1 MSLFP
6 LKPTHAPVK
15 KYYEALAQLL
25 KLGPTPALTSS
36 LFPTENTKRRTT

>member
-15 KYYEALAQLL
+15 KYYEALPQRRGDPRAQY
-25 KLGPTPALTSS
+25 P
-36 LFPTENTKRRTT
+36 

>member
-15 KYYEALAQLL
+15 KYYEALA
-25 KLGPTPALTSS
+25 
-36 LFPTENTKRRTT
+36 LFEKHGFVTEGKTTGR